1 MTPIFTIQRKHD
13 LYHIIDIA
21 VDALTP
27 DDPLNP
33 AYLYLRGRPAA
44 WLYLALA
51 GHNYGALP
59 CTSSPMLARMAPK
72 FKKGHW
78 VSLGEYLQAIGE
90 PPVKEDAPYR
100 AFELSVLRHTVLSD
114 NDRWQCCSPLWKRCR
129 QD

>member
-33 AYLYLRGRPAA
+33 AYIYLRGRPAA

-51 GHNYGALP
+51 GHNYGAPP
-59 CTSSPMLARMAPK
+59 CTSSPMLARMARCDLAS
-72 FKKGHW
+72 FKPARYYPHPLRERVEGYNLAAQVVREW
-78 VSLGEYLQAIGE
+78 GERITPGLG
-90 PPVKEDAPYR
+90 YR
-100 AFELSVLRHTVLSD
+100 VVRRARG
-114 NDRWQCCSPLWKRCR
+114 
-129 QD
+129 